1 MISSHVTL
9 YEPEH
14 LRKSK
19 ASPREK
25 RVKTT
30 AGPLILRSF
39 SSPSLVASLTVER
52 GLHAFAHIPEREHQ
66 LLLGIA
72 ERPDCALTLAY
83 TPVGEIV
90 GQVTLAPA
98 DAWWQGLA
106 NTYEITVEVSNR
118 WRRLGVAS
126 RLLSLALEPDA
137 IEEMILVA
145 LGLSWHWDIRGTRLS
160 AFDYRSM
167 LRQVFEPYDFFE
179 YQLDEPNISMD
190 PANILLIRIG
200 KHVKQEVTNQ
210 LFQRMSFF
218 S

>member
-1 MISSHVTL
+1 MISGHLTL
-9 YEPEH
+9 YGPKL
-14 LRKSK
+14 LRKGN
-19 ASPREK
+19 AYPREK
-25 RVKTT
+25 RFKTT
-30 AGPLILRSF
+30 AGSLILHSF
-39 SSPSLVASLTVER
+39 SSSSLVASLKVEC
-52 GLHAFAHIPEREHQ
+52 GLHAFARVPEREHQ

-83 TPVGEIV
+83 TPAGEVV

-106 NTYEITVEVSNR
+106 NTYEIAVEVSDQ
-118 WRRLGVAS
+118 WRQLGLAS

-137 IEEMILVA
+137 VEEMILVA
-145 LGLSWHWDIRGTRLS
+145 LGLSWHWDIKGTGLS
-160 AFDYRSM
+160 PFDYRSM
-167 LRQVFEPYDFFE
+167 LRQVFEPYGFSE
-179 YQLDEPNISMD
+179 YQLDEPNINMD

-200 KHVKQEVTNQ
+200 KHVKQEVISQ

>member
-1 MISSHVTL
+1 MISGHVTL
-9 YEPEH
+9 SEPH
-14 LRKSK
+14 LLRKSYV
-19 ASPREK
+19 SPREK

-30 AGPLILRSF
+30 AGPLILHSF

-52 GLHAFAHIPEREHQ
+52 GLHAFAHLPEREHR

-83 TPVGEIV
+83 TPAGEII

-98 DAWWQGLA
+98 DAWWQGLV
-106 NTYEITVEVSNR
+106 NTYEIAVEVSDH
-118 WRRLGVAS
+118 WRQLGLAR

-137 IEEMILVA
+137 VEEMILVA
-145 LGLSWHWDIRGTRLS
+145 LGLSWHWDIKGTGLS
-160 AFDYRSM
+160 PFDYRSM
-167 LRQVFEPYDFFE
+167 LRQVFEPYGFAE
-179 YQLDEPNISMD
+179 YQLDEPNIRMD
-190 PANILLIRIG
+190 SANILLVCIG
-200 KHVKQEVTNQ
+200 KRVKQEVTNQ